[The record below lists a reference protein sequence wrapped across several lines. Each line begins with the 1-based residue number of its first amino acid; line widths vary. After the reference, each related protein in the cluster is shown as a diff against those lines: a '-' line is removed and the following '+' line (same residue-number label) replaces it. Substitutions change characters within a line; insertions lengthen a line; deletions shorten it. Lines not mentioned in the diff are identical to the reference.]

1 MVKAVLTD
9 IEGTTTPISFVK
21 DVLFPYSYENI
32 QDFILKNKDNPLIIK
47 ILEDVKKV
55 EGKELSLEEII
66 QTLKRWIEED
76 RKITPLKEIQG
87 FIWEEGYKSGKLKGY
102 VYPDAYE
109 KLKQWYENAIKL
121 YVYSSGSVKA
131 QKLLFSNTNFGD
143 LNYLFSGYFD
153 TNIGNKK
160 EPISYT
166 KIAQSIGLNPDEIL
180 FLSDNPDEILAAAK
194 AGMKVVRL
202 VRPNDAE
209 YIKDFPYPQV
219 ESFIQID
226 LTVL

>member
-21 DVLFPYSYENI
+21 DVLFPYSYEKMEE
-32 QDFILKNKDNPLIIK
+32 FILKNKENPQILS
-47 ILEDVKKV
+47 ILEEVKKI
-55 EGKELSLEEII
+55 EGKDLSLEEVID
-66 QTLKRWIEED
+66 TLKRWIEED

-87 FIWEEGYKSGKLKGY
+87 LIWEEGYKSGKLKGF
-102 VYPDAYE
+102 VYPDAYQ
-109 KLKQWYENAIKL
+109 KLKEWFEKGIKL

-160 EPISYT
+160 EKDSYV
-166 KIAQSIGLNPDEIL
+166 KIANHIGLEPREVL
-180 FLSDNPDEILAAAK
+180 FLSDNPEEIVAAAS
-194 AGMKVVRL
+194 AGMNVVRL
-202 VRPNDAE
+202 VRPSDAE
-209 YIKDFPYPQV
+209 HIKDFPYSQV
-219 ESFIQID
+219 ESFNEIKI
-226 LTVL
+226 

>member
-21 DVLFPYSYENI
+21 DVLFPYSYEKMEE
-32 QDFILKNKDNPLIIK
+32 FILKNKENPQILS
-47 ILEDVKKV
+47 ILEEVKKI
-55 EGKELSLEEII
+55 EGKDLSLEEVID
-66 QTLKRWIEED
+66 TLKRWIEED

-87 FIWEEGYKSGKLKGY
+87 LIWEEGYKSGKLKGF
-102 VYPDAYE
+102 VYPDAYQ
-109 KLKQWYENAIKL
+109 KLKEWFEKGIKL

-160 EPISYT
+160 EKDSYV
-166 KIAQSIGLNPDEIL
+166 KIANHIGLEPREVL
-180 FLSDNPDEILAAAK
+180 FLSDNPEEIVAAAS
-194 AGMKVVRL
+194 AGMNVVRL
-202 VRPNDAE
+202 VRPSDAE
-209 YIKDFPYPQV
+209 YIKDFPYSQV
-219 ESFIQID
+219 ESFNEIKI
-226 LTVL
+226 

>member
-21 DVLFPYSYENI
+21 DVLFPYSYEKI
-32 QDFILKNKDNPLIIK
+32 EEFILKNKENPQILS
-47 ILEDVKKV
+47 ILEEVKKI
-55 EGKELSLEEII
+55 EGKDLSLEEVIG
-66 QTLKRWIEED
+66 TLKRWIEED

-87 FIWEEGYKSGKLKGY
+87 LIWEEGYKSGKLKGF
-102 VYPDAYE
+102 VYPDAYQ
-109 KLKQWYENAIKL
+109 KLKEWFEKGIKL

-160 EPISYT
+160 EKDSYV
-166 KIAQSIGLNPDEIL
+166 KIANHIGLEPREVL
-180 FLSDNPDEILAAAK
+180 FLSDNPEEIVAAAS
-194 AGMKVVRL
+194 AGMNVVRL
-202 VRPNDAE
+202 VRPSDAE
-209 YIKDFPYPQV
+209 HIKDFPYSQV
-219 ESFIQID
+219 ESFNEIKI
-226 LTVL
+226 